1 MLRAQFRDTV
11 MLRTASGVLSL
22 PPRGAS
28 AFLCDVG
35 GSAPISELIYS
46 DESSGTT
53 LDNPLS
59 LGLDGTINFWTAEER
74 ELDVVVSC
82 SGFITSR
89 VTVTTDSATIP
100 GQGPT
105 GPQGPQGE
113 EGPVGPAGAQGPAGP
128 GIVWRD
134 QFDNSVSYAPND
146 AVYWQ
151 GSSYITAVP
160 IAAGGAGPGTDARWD
175 LMARIG
181 LVGPQGPQG
190 DTGLQGPQGIQ
201 GSPGNA
207 GAMGPQGPQGAIGA
221 TGAAGLGVPA
231 GGATGTVLTKL
242 SAADNDTSWIMPSGG
257 GGGLTIPLS
266 QNLTFAPD
274 ATYDI
279 GAAAASRPRNIY
291 ATGSIVAAASGSP
304 LTLGAGSSGAFIVPS
319 VGGNLQFGANGAARW
334 YVDFTTGSWYAS
346 TDAAVDVGA
355 SGAHRPRDLFMS
367 RNALIGG
374 TTQSVGVAS
383 IGATAPNAST
393 ALLISGSLTSGS
405 TQIGLN
411 LNAQWNVLATTAA
424 TSLQINWWS
433 GAATYTT
440 ANGYGLR
447 ITAPLPGAGN
457 TVTNLYGINVA
468 NQGSSGVVNTYGI
481 FIAAQSGASTTN
493 IGLYN
498 GGTSQFMANVG
509 IGATPA
515 AYSGLVVTPGPSQI
529 APSGGWAY
537 GIQSQPTFPSGTSLG
552 AAVIANVLTQ
562 AVAFTLVTALGVY
575 VLAPS
580 LGAGSAITNAIG
592 VQIDNQGGAGRTN
605 AYGLWVAAQGGS
617 SGDNKAIVIGG
628 ANEYIRN
635 PKNNASSL
643 SIESSDGFAQLQGKA
658 GALVAL
664 NAYYDGSQWQ
674 RFDVSSAAMH
684 INLGTAL
691 NIYSAPAGANPIV
704 WTTTM
709 MSLDSIGN
717 LHATS
722 LATGPAFGGG
732 WPIAGDINISRGGS
746 PASGY
751 IFFADGSHYL
761 GWTGSQFSFLGGSVS
776 SSNGMILNTGRAAN
790 QANISWYS
798 SNGSGTNYDI
808 AQFVESGFMY
818 FWATRPDAQYYFQ
831 ASVNGGWGTC
841 HAAAFTVESTI
852 KSKHDLQP
860 FNQQTALAQ
869 VLDERATPL
878 AFSYNATPGRHLGF
892 VAEDMA
898 QVVPEVVTR
907 DETGDPQGIHYGALV
922 PVLWSAL
929 REVTTRL
936 EDVERKLA
944 A

>member
-35 GSAPISELIYS
+35 GSAPISDLIYS

-113 EGPVGPAGAQGPAGP
+113 EGPVGPAGATGPAGP

-134 QFDNSVSYAPND
+134 QFDNSVNYAPND

-160 IAAGGAGPGTDARWD
+160 IEPGGGGPGADVRWD

-207 GAMGPQGPQGAIGA
+207 GAMGPQGPQGATGA

-231 GGATGTVLTKL
+231 GGAAGTVLTKL
-242 SAADNDTSWIMPSGG
+242 SAADNDTSWITPAGG
-257 GGGLTIPLS
+257 GGGLTLPLS

-291 ATGSIVAAASGSP
+291 ATGTIVAAGAASS
-304 LTLGAGSSGAFIVPS
+304 LTLGASSSGAFIVPS
-319 VGGNLQFGANGAARW
+319 LGGNLQFGANGAARW
-334 YVDFTTGSWYAS
+334 YVDYTTGSWYAS
-346 TDAAVDVGA
+346 TDAAVDIGA

-405 TQIGLN
+405 NQIGIN

-468 NQGSSGVVNTYGI
+468 NQGSSGVVNAYGVY
-481 FIAAQSGASTTN
+481 IAAQSGASVTNTGLLNAGTTQFQQQVSIGWQTPQPGVALN
-493 IGLYN
+493 VVYNFPLGVGGYQIAQKFVPGFASDATGGTGLYF
-498 GGTSQFMANVG
+498 Q
-509 IGATPA
+509 
-515 AYSGLVVTPGPSQI
+515 PST
-529 APSGGWAY
+529 A
-537 GIQSQPTFPSGTSLG
+537 SGTISLSV
-552 AAVIANVLTQ
+552 VIAEQIDSPN
-562 AVAFTLVTALGVY
+562 Y
-575 VLAPS
+575 
-580 LGAGSAITNAIG
+580 GAGTTVGTQYGLLIN
-592 VQIDNQGGAGRTN
+592 NQGRAGITN
-605 AYGLWVAAQGGS
+605 AYGLWIDAQSGA
-617 SGDNKAIVIGG
+617 SGDNKAIVIGS
-628 ANEYIRN
+628 ASEYIRN

-691 NIYSAPAGANPIV
+691 TIYSAPAGANPIV

-776 SSNGMILNTGRAAN
+776 SSNGMVLNTGRAAN

-798 SNGSGTNYDI
+798 SNGVGTAYDI
-808 AQFVESGFMY
+808 NQFVESGFMY
-818 FWATRPDAQYYFQ
+818 FWAARPDAQYYFQ

-907 DETGDPQGIHYGALV
+907 DETGDPQGIHYGGLV

-929 REVTTRL
+929 REVTARL